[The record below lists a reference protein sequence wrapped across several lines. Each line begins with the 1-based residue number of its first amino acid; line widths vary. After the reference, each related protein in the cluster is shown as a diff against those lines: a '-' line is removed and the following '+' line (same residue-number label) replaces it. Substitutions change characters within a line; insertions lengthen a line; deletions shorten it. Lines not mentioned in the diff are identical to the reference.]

1 MSTHESAGDDM
12 LESDD
17 PAGEVERL
25 VNLIVTNAAKAGA
38 SDVHVEPNEAFLQVR
53 QRVDGLLH
61 EVLTVPHHLQDQ
73 IISRLKIIS
82 GMDVAER
89 GKPQDG
95 RCRLLL
101 EGSSVDLRV
110 STVPTQFGEK
120 VVIWLLDADRAVV
133 PIDELGPT
141 PENLRG
147 RPDTPPGDRRRVLVV
162 EDNATIVTV
171 VKYFLELE
179 GFEVIVAEDGL
190 AGHVMAVRECPDVIV
205 SDIRMPG
212 MGGLE
217 MVKALRLN
225 PRTADVRV
233 LMLTSDASVESE
245 TELLAAGADDYIV
258 KPVEPRRLAARVKAL
273 LTRSRPTTAP
283 SARARPAG
291 SRP

>member
-95 RCRLLL
+95 RCRLL
-101 EGSSVDLRV
+101 
-110 STVPTQFGEK
+110 
-120 VVIWLLDADRAVV
+120 
-133 PIDELGPT
+133 
-141 PENLRG
+141 
-147 RPDTPPGDRRRVLVV
+147 
-162 EDNATIVTV
+162 
-171 VKYFLELE
+171 
-179 GFEVIVAEDGL
+179 
-190 AGHVMAVRECPDVIV
+190 
-205 SDIRMPG
+205 
-212 MGGLE
+212 
-217 MVKALRLN
+217 
-225 PRTADVRV
+225 
-233 LMLTSDASVESE
+233 
-245 TELLAAGADDYIV
+245 
-258 KPVEPRRLAARVKAL
+258 
-273 LTRSRPTTAP
+273 
-283 SARARPAG
+283 
-291 SRP
+291 